1 MNMKEK
7 RRFHPLSEDRGI
19 IALIL
24 NYVVKTKSISW
35 VFHFSPAVSV
45 YRIGFFPNRLEFPE
59 IRAAG
64 SFFPAFPG
72 MK

>member
-1 MNMKEK
+1 MDMKEK

-19 IALIL
+19 LALIL
-24 NYVVKTKSISW
+24 NYVVKSISW
-35 VFHFSPAVSV
+35 VYHFSPAFSV

-59 IRAAG
+59 MRTAG
-64 SFFPAFPG
+64 SSFPAFPG